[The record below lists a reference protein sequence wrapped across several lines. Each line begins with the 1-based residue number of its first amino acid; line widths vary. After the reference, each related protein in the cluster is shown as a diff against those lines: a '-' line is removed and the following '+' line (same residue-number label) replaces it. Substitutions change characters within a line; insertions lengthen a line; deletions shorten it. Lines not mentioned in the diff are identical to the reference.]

1 MKIEREL
8 REDKRNRKGGFDNK
22 IFSFVTF
29 DTKVN

>member
-8 REDKRNRKGGFDNK
+8 REDKRNRKCVFANK

-29 DTKVN
+29 VTKVN

>member
-8 REDKRNRKGGFDNK
+8 REDKRNRKSGFANK